1 MNMLLAYECCRL
13 GPVFNFSNNIWTK
26 SRNFRSTKNE
36 INIVNSGQSK
46 YKQLFSVRV
55 KVCLFYSGRLEG
67 VLKLELINGAG
78 LRL

>member
-1 MNMLLAYECCRL
+1 MNMLLAYQCFRL
-13 GPVFNFSNNIWTK
+13 EPVFNISNNIW

-36 INIVNSGQSK
+36 INIVTGQSK

-55 KVCLFYSGRLEG
+55 KVCLFYSARLEG

-78 LRL
+78 LCL

>member
-1 MNMLLAYECCRL
+1 MFLAYQCFRL
-13 GPVFNFSNNIWTK
+13 EPVFNIPNNIW

-36 INIVNSGQSK
+36 INDVNLGQSK

-55 KVCLFYSGRLEG
+55 KVCLFYSARLEG

-78 LRL
+78 LC

>member
-1 MNMLLAYECCRL
+1 MYVAGISMFRL
-13 GPVFNFSNNIWTK
+13 GPVFNFSNNIW

-55 KVCLFYSGRLEG
+55 KVCLFYSARLEG

-78 LRL
+78 LCL

>member
-1 MNMLLAYECCRL
+1 MNMFQAYQCFRL
-13 GPVFNFSNNIWTK
+13 EPVFNISNNIR

-36 INIVNSGQSK
+36 INIVNLGQSK

-55 KVCLFYSGRLEG
+55 KVCLFYSAGLEG

-78 LRL
+78 LCL